1 MSKGDEPVVG
11 VPFYVAQNPYQA
23 GAVPPNA
30 VFGDPKGIPI
40 QQTIYRDSP
49 APFNCVYCGNTGI
62 TTVRSKKQIHTLFS
76 LLEFCFPSYYHFYEF
91 LRFLLLLILV
101 CFRFI
106 YKVYVFSE

>member
-11 VPFYVAQNPYQA
+11 VPFYVVQNPYQA

-30 VFGDPKGIPI
+30 IFGDPKGIPI

-62 TTVRSKKQIHTLFS
+62 TTVRYQKKQIHTLFS
-76 LLEFCFPSYYHFYEF
+76 LSRVLFSFVLPF
-91 LRFLLLLILV
+91 LRFLLVLNCCL
-101 CFRFI
+101 F
-106 YKVYVFSE
+106 